1 MLSNSSGNLLA
12 PNERKRVRTAAR
24 GSGLEKA
31 LVGSRLLKTYG
42 TMPNSA

>member
-12 PNERKRVRTAAR
+12 PNERKQVRTAAR

-31 LVGSRLLKTYG
+31 LVGSRLKTYG